1 MKNKNIRIGLLE
13 DDLFMAQTIKAYLES
28 DTQWKVQIYS
38 NPSDIEEENL
48 PDMMIFDYFIGNNMF
63 ENNSQEALKR
73 IKLRQAD
80 LPVIFFTSAKDID
93 IAIEVLNKGAQDYII
108 KNEKNFPKL
117 KTSIIEAIQ
126 IQEQI
131 KELKNLREEI
141 DKIKRKSIIYGSIL
155 LSVLISTLLVI

>member
-13 DDLFMAQTIKAYLES
+13 DDLFMAQTIKSYLES

-48 PDMMIFDYFIGNNMF
+48 PDMMIFDYFIENNMF

>member
-80 LPVIFFTSAKDID
+80 LPVIFFTSAKDVG